1 MLLSTLSLLRCALL
15 PGARASSP
23 GLPDVS
29 ERVEQI
35 VRQHLDAVWRTA
47 RNLGVAERDVEDV
60 VQEVLLVVV
69 RRLDDIDTERE
80 RAFVLGATARV
91 AANWRRGR
99 RRRPVALVESID
111 NVSGAHEVAPGR
123 AVFRGPEQAF
133 ERAEKLALLA
143 EALDQMPPPLR
154 VAFTL
159 FELEQLTAR
168 ETSEEL
174 GVPQSAVFSRVRRA
188 WVIFRRCC
196 ADADVALREGE
207 PRALTLEEQEP

>member
-1 MLLSTLSLLRCALL
+1 MLLSSLSLLRCALF
-15 PGARASSP
+15 PDAGESSP
-23 GLPDVS
+23 ELPDVS
-29 ERVEQI
+29 ERVERI

-47 RNLGVAERDVEDV
+47 RNLGVAARDVDDV
-60 VQEVLLVVV
+60 VQEVMLVVV
-69 RRLDDIDTERE
+69 RRLDDIDVGRE

-99 RRRPVALVESID
+99 RRRPEELTESID
-111 NVSGAHEVAPGR
+111 NVSGVYEVPPGR

-143 EALDQMPPPLR
+143 EALEQMPPALR

-168 ETSEEL
+168 ETADQL
-174 GVPQSAVFSRVRRA
+174 GVPQSAVSSRVRRA

-196 ADADVALREGE
+196 ADADVALPDPGHG
-207 PRALTLEEQEP
+207 EEQEP

>member
-1 MLLSTLSLLRCALL
+1 LS
-15 PGARASSP
+15 PGACESSAE
-23 GLPDVS
+23 LPAVS
-29 ERVEQI
+29 ERVERI
-35 VRQHLDAVWRTA
+35 VREHLDAVWRTA
-47 RNLGVAERDVEDV
+47 RNLGVVDRDVDDV
-60 VQEVLLVVV
+60 VQEVMLVVV
-69 RRLDDIDTERE
+69 RRLDDIDVGRE

-99 RRRPVALVESID
+99 RRRPEALTESID
-111 NVSGAHEVAPGR
+111 SVSGVYEMPPGC
-123 AVFRGPEQAF
+123 AAFRGPEQAF

-143 EALDQMPPPLR
+143 EALGQMPPPLR

-168 ETSEEL
+168 ETAEQL

-196 ADADVALREGE
+196 ADADFALPDPQRTE
-207 PRALTLEEQEP
+207 PAQLSEPAGLAEEP

>member
-1 MLLSTLSLLRCALL
+1 MLLSSLSLLRCALF
-15 PGARASSP
+15 PGAGEASP
-23 GLPDVS
+23 ELPDVS
-29 ERVEQI
+29 ERVERI

-47 RNLGVAERDVEDV
+47 RNLGVAERDVDDV
-60 VQEVLLVVV
+60 VQEVMLVVV
-69 RRLDDIDTERE
+69 RRLADIEVDRE
-80 RAFVLGATARV
+80 RAFVLGATARL

-99 RRRPVALVESID
+99 RRRPVELTESID
-111 NVSGAHEVAPGR
+111 NVSGVYEVPPGR
-123 AVFRGPEQAF
+123 AVFRGPEQAL

-143 EALDQMPPPLR
+143 EALDQMPPALR

-168 ETSEEL
+168 ETAEQL

-196 ADADVALREGE
+196 ADAEVALPDPEQAEERES
-207 PRALTLEEQEP
+207 

>member
-1 MLLSTLSLLRCALL
+1 MLLSSLSLLRCASF
-15 PGARASSP
+15 PDGGESRPAP
-23 GLPDVS
+23 PDVS
-29 ERVEQI
+29 ERVERI
-35 VRQHLDAVWRTA
+35 VRQQLDAVWRTA
-47 RNLGVAERDVEDV
+47 RNLGVADRDVDDV
-60 VQEVLLVVV
+60 VQEVMLVVV
-69 RRLDDIDTERE
+69 RRLDDIEVDRE

-99 RRRPVALVESID
+99 RRRPEELMESID
-111 NVSGAHEVAPGR
+111 NVSGVYELPPGR

-168 ETSEEL
+168 ETAEQL

-196 ADADVALREGE
+196 ADADFALPEPEPPAESAGE
-207 PRALTLEEQEP
+207 HEP